1 MNQQKIAK
9 NLLYLSGI
17 SEKRLRALYL
27 YKKKLLAS
35 QTYNTIHQKYYWFQM
50 LLVSNSH
57 FKGFADQFKFIRIP
71 CQLPSFVLFA
81 NIFFFSCLNAQA
93 EENYSATDD
102 LSLFGIAIH
111 QEQRNDIY
119 IGALY
124 APSNVKTTKQLI
136 DPSIRKKMSLKFLA
150 KYSERKMARFW
161 KQRIALNNSKSNW
174 QPMTKSILQFGKLFK
189 RSMQVGDELSLQ
201 FAPSKGTSI
210 FLNGTHFLTIKDVRF
225 YKLLLNVW
233 IGNIPPT
240 KAFKTG
246 ITGKNKT
253 ETTEKL
259 IQQYASIQMESGR
272 FDADKPQ
279 PEKVAANTKKQD
291 NKKATRKPVANIKKT
306 NPKQKS
312 KIEAPPKQQPSVATN
327 KNKSTRVKQD
337 PDAKKSIANS
347 PAKSTNNLPIP
358 ANIPLTPPT
367 TEVEVVKPELILDIP
382 TGEKNTPSDNKQ
394 KENALSESTDE
405 SLDTKKEQV
414 AKLELP
420 EEKQFD
426 SDLYTGTYTRKLINA
441 IRKVQRYPKRAVD
454 QGIEGDVV
462 ILIKIDKNG
471 EVIERRLT
479 QRSGSRIIDRAV
491 LKMVNKAE
499 PFPTIPEEL
508 GVEEFEFSVPLS
520 FAFTD

>member
-1 MNQQKIAK
+1 MP
-9 NLLYLSGI
+9 
-17 SEKRLRALYL
+17 
-27 YKKKLLAS
+27 
-35 QTYNTIHQKYYWFQM
+35 
-50 LLVSNSH
+50 LVSNSH
-57 FKGFADQFKFIRIP
+57 FKGLADQFKLIRIP
-71 CQLPSFVLFA
+71 CQLPSFVLLV
-81 NIFFFSCLNAQA
+81 NIFFFSCLNVQA

-124 APSNVKTTKQLI
+124 APSNVETTKQLI
-136 DPSIRKKMSLKFLA
+136 DPSISKKMSLKFLSR
-150 KYSERKMARFW
+150 YSERKMARFW

-174 QPMTKSILQFGKLFK
+174 QPMTKSILQFGELFK

-201 FAPSKGTSI
+201 FSPSKGTSI

-253 ETTEKL
+253 EVTEKL
-259 IQQYASIQMESGR
+259 LQQYANIQMEPGR
-272 FDADKPQ
+272 FDADKSL
-279 PEKVAANTKKQD
+279 PEKVAANTNKQD
-291 NKKATRKPVANIKKT
+291 NKKATKQPAANIKKK
-306 NPKQKS
+306 NSEQKS
-312 KIEAPPKQQPSVATN
+312 KVDVPSKQQPSVATSKK
-327 KNKSTRVKQD
+327 KNTSVKKD
-337 PDAKKSIANS
+337 SDVKKSVANS
-347 PAKSTNNLPIP
+347 SAKQTSNLPIST
-358 ANIPLTPPT
+358 NVPLTPPV

-382 TGEKNTPSDNKQ
+382 TGEKNTPSDNQQ
-394 KENALSESTDE
+394 KENTLSESTDD
-405 SLDTKKEQV
+405 SPDIKKEQV
-414 AKLELP
+414 AILEP
-420 EEKQFD
+420 PQEKQFD
-426 SDLYTGTYTRKLINA
+426 SDLYTGTYTRQLINA

-462 ILIKIDKNG
+462 VLIKIDANG
-471 EVIERRLT
+471 EVLERRLT

-520 FAFTD
+520 FAFTN